1 MVYEDFEVWL
11 YCGLAEAAEAGGSMK
26 HYMHVKHRQGNG
38 VAIICKC
45 LLPCTILGNLGNTEQ
60 RSLPMLALSQF
71 YFLCMASCD
80 VVDLPSTWL
89 YKTVLTQMFLCSYTD
104 TKWKKKTS
112 LTWPCKE
119 GPEQFSWLTA
129 LHFTMNSEI
138 ATQEFYGPRMLFC
151 ACKQ

>member
-104 TKWKKKTS
+104 TK
-112 LTWPCKE
+112 
-119 GPEQFSWLTA
+119 
-129 LHFTMNSEI
+129 
-138 ATQEFYGPRMLFC
+138 
-151 ACKQ
+151 